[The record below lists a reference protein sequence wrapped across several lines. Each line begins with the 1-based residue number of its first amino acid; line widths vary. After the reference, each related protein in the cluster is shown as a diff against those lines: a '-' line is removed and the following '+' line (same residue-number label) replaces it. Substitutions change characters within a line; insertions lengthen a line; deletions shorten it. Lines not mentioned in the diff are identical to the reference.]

1 MLLCVFFFKQ
11 KTAYE
16 MRISDWSSDVCFSDL
31 KPEAPPKPVPTEAQ
45 QQAQARAVAKN
56 SGLLAMTDQLAELRD
71 QSLHGLDTNRS
82 LSSDRIAAQAGT
94 GAPGGS
100 RDGFTASAASEI
112 GRAACRERVC
122 QDVSIPVG
130 GVSLKKHNKH

>member
-71 QSLHGLDTNRS
+71 QSLHGLDRS
-82 LSSDRIAAQAGT
+82 EERRVGKECDSTCR
-94 GAPGGS
+94 S
-100 RDGFTASAASEI
+100 RWSRS
-112 GRAACRERVC
+112 
-122 QDVSIPVG
+122 
-130 GVSLKKHNKH
+130 H